1 LVDTDGT
8 IATDSVRAPIRHGAL
23 PLSLGSPHGK
33 GSTAIRQRTEGWVS
47 GAAGLADPSPG
58 TVPVVSG
65 VSTRWREAFDVVF
78 LIALWTIAAFSHWDG
93 FAIFIA
99 AGWTLRVILFERR
112 GYRLLTRGW
121 SWSPSKDPDR
131 YR

>member
-1 LVDTDGT
+1 
-8 IATDSVRAPIRHGAL
+8 
-23 PLSLGSPHGK
+23 
-33 GSTAIRQRTEGWVS
+33 
-47 GAAGLADPSPG
+47 
-58 TVPVVSG
+58 VSG

-78 LIALWTIAAFSHWDG
+78 LIALWTIAALSHWDG